1 MDPPVVDLITAQHHG
16 SCQNVNLTEFKMV
29 RLAAIFK
36 GYSGICPTEA
46 AILHGFHA
54 RMFG

>member
-1 MDPPVVDLITAQHHG
+1 
-16 SCQNVNLTEFKMV
+16 MV

-36 GYSGICPTEA
+36 DCSGICPTDA

-54 RMFG
+54 KMFG

>member
-1 MDPPVVDLITAQHHG
+1 MDPPVVDLITAQFQR
-16 SCQNVNLTEFKMV
+16 SCQNVNLTEFEMM
-29 RLAAIFK
+29 RRAAIFK
-36 GYSGICPTEA
+36 GCSGICPTDA